1 MVYVQYPA
9 ATAGEAAP
17 GLNLAGTASAVCADS
32 SDRGL
37 SWAAAGITAATKV
50 MSMSAARNASRVGFG
65 LWLNCV
71 FSFVVF
77 ILIILLQKS
86 LFLKDI
92 VLKPIS
98 SSMSRTR
105 SLARVVPRGSA
116 LPVCGNCWVCKTR

>member
-1 MVYVQYPA
+1 MVYVQYAA
-9 ATAGEAAP
+9 ATAGEKAP

-50 MSMSAARNASRVGFG
+50 MSMSAARNASRAGFR

-77 ILIILLQKS
+77 ILINPSPKE
-86 LFLKDI
+86 F
-92 VLKPIS
+92 VFE
-98 SSMSRTR
+98 THC
-105 SLARVVPRGSA
+105 A
-116 LPVCGNCWVCKTR
+116 